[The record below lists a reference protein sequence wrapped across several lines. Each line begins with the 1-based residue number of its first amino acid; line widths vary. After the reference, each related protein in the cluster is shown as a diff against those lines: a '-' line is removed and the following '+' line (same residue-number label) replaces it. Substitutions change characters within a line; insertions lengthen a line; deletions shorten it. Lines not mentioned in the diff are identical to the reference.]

1 MHVQMLHIICSNTC
15 YTFIVLRSKLQ
26 TFIGCGSTRRLII
39 KSKDRMWPTV
49 IWQGTQLVV
58 YYLGEDEDDVEVRET
73 HGIDFEE
80 FFLHLDRGGSVF
92 VTMKPR
98 SAEPRQG
105 EDDESPDSRPR
116 VLLNDNRK

>member
-1 MHVQMLHIICSNTC
+1 MLHIICSNTC
-15 YTFIVLRSKLQ
+15 YIFIVLRSKLHA
-26 TFIGCGSTRRLII
+26 FIGCGSTRRLII
-39 KSKDRMWPTV
+39 KSEDRMWPTV

-98 SAEPRQG
+98 SAEPEEG
-105 EDDESPDSRPR
+105 DDDESPDGKPR
-116 VLLNDNRK
+116 MLLNDNM

>member
-1 MHVQMLHIICSNTC
+1 MLHIICSNTC
-15 YTFIVLRSKLQ
+15 YIFIVLRSKLQ
-26 TFIGCGSTRRLII
+26 TFIECGSTRRLII

-49 IWQGTQLVV
+49 IWQGTQLVL

-98 SAEPRQG
+98 SAEPEER
-105 EDDESPDSRPR
+105 DNDESPDPKPR
-116 VLLNDNRK
+116 VLLSDNM

>member
-1 MHVQMLHIICSNTC
+1 LHVQMLHIICSNIC
-15 YTFIVLRSKLQ
+15 YTFNVLNPEPHAS
-26 TFIGCGSTRRLII
+26 FGCGGTRRLII

-49 IWQGTQLVV
+49 IWQGTQLVI

-98 SAEPRQG
+98 LVEPEEG
-105 EDDESPDSRPR
+105 DDDESPDGKPR
-116 VLLNDNRK
+116 MLLNDNM